1 MDLENPEPVTEDGTT
16 KRVREE
22 NEEENN
28 GVSKKLKVEDDK
40 SVEEV
45 RMEKIEEDNENGEE
59 EKGKEEDP
67 KKTDEPVSLG
77 PKTFGSCTEL
87 FEYFCKLLHHRPSN
101 VQVNK
106 SESVKKSKHK
116 MVANLTTNLSQGG
129 QSLLRGLTNC
139 NGSCLPKSQAIL

>member
-106 SESVKKSKHK
+106 V
-116 MVANLTTNLSQGG
+116 
-129 QSLLRGLTNC
+129 
-139 NGSCLPKSQAIL
+139 ILILIVCIDI